1 MVKGAKKTE
10 LHWAAPCAAVE
21 NGFVLQIFIVELV
34 ALQDQIPEFL
44 DRKPILA
51 LSVSLRGRSWLGWQR
66 AVFRR

>member
-1 MVKGAKKTE
+1 MGSFPVRLKYLRFLRFG
-10 LHWAAPCAAVE
+10 LE